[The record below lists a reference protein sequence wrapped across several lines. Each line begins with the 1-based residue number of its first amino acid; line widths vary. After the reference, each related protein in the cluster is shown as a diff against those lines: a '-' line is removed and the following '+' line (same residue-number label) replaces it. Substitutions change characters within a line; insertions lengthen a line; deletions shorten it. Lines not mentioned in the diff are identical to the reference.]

1 MPLTLVVI
9 DPSHWI
15 NSVGRVE
22 TTGARHDRGGPV
34 ASRGSARPQ
43 ARPLADLLARRGRG
57 RGGPSTRSD
66 TAFQFRAKSSP
77 IANSAVG
84 RKYRSRRRVV
94 SSAYAAPST
103 R

>member
-57 RGGPSTRSD
+57 RGGPS
-66 TAFQFRAKSSP
+66 
-77 IANSAVG
+77 NSLRYGLPVPGQEFAD
-84 RKYRSRRRVV
+84 SQ
-94 SSAYAAPST
+94 
-103 R
+103 